1 MLAPEALVPVVPVQ
15 QHRQASAVETLLG
28 LRLDTDLPE
37 VPTEVVLTTMLAT
50 PDSVEARE
58 RAETVAQGRPS
69 REETAA
75 LVGRTCLVHHEAEE
89 EAVTRTEMAEGPA
102 SRLVEARVAATE
114 PTTTLDAIPLVPV
127 QRTMALVAV
136 QTGMNVEA
144 RMLVALES

>member
-15 QHRQASAVETLLG
+15 QHRQALVVETLLG
-28 LRLDTDLPE
+28 LRLDTDLLE

-50 PDSVEARE
+50 TESVEARE

-102 SRLVEARVAATE
+102 SRLVEARVAE
-114 PTTTLDAIPLVPV
+114 MELTTTLGVIHPV
-127 QRTMALVAV
+127 LEQQITAPVEVRTG
-136 QTGMNVEA
+136 TNVEA